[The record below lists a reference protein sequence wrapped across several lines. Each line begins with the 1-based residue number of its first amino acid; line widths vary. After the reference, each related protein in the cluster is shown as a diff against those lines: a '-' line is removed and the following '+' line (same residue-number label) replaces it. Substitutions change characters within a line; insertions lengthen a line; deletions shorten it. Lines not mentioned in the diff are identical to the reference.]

1 MTFFLVMRTSAIV
14 QAPVVLDARTH
25 RLSTSEGVG
34 FMVAMLEAER
44 KKRTRGGQLV
54 ALPPESSILV
64 EVVMRFV
71 GLWRAVAVVVLVMS
85 LHLPAQAQRRH
96 TVQTGQTLGAIA
108 KRYRVSVTNLAA
120 ANGIKKTSSL
130 RVGQVLRIP
139 PKGVV
144 YVYPGQTLTGIAQ
157 LNRVSVQALA
167 KANGMKA
174 NATLRVG
181 QRLELPG
188 YSATAKEAKAR
199 NSVLHGM
206 VSLERPA
213 SQEDLR
219 VRLFDESGKPDAKA
233 RARLARFLRDRETDE
248 QTKPHV
254 RLMRVLAYLADHFNG
269 RSIVVVSAYR
279 SEKDRADGESRHANG
294 RAVDI
299 RVEGVP
305 NEVLR
310 DYCLTLERVGVGY
323 YPRSSFVHVDV
334 RDREVY
340 WVDWSRPGE
349 PPLYLPPGETPE
361 GYQEG
366 AASTATAPTAL

>member
-1 MTFFLVMRTSAIV
+1 
-14 QAPVVLDARTH
+14 
-25 RLSTSEGVG
+25 
-34 FMVAMLEAER
+34 
-44 KKRTRGGQLV
+44 
-54 ALPPESSILV
+54 
-64 EVVMRFV
+64 MRFV
-71 GLWRAVAVVVLVMS
+71 GVWRAVALVFLVLS

-139 PKGVV
+139 PKGVL
-144 YVYPGQTLTGIAQ
+144 YVYPGQTLTGLAQ
-157 LNRVSVQALA
+157 LNKVSVEALA
-167 KANGMKA
+167 QANGIKPGS
-174 NATLRVG
+174 TLRVG

-188 YSATAKEAKAR
+188 YSASAKEAKAR

-206 VSLERPA
+206 VTLERPA
-213 SQEDLR
+213 SQEELR
-219 VRLFDESGKPDAKA
+219 VRLFDEAGKPDSKA
-233 RARLARFLRDRETDE
+233 RARLARLLRDRETDE
-248 QTKPHV
+248 QTKPHI

-269 RSIVVVSAYR
+269 RAIIVVSAYR
-279 SEKDRADGESRHANG
+279 SEKNGTNGSSRHASG
-294 RAVDI
+294 QAVDI

-305 NEVLR
+305 NESLR
-310 DYCLTLERVGVGY
+310 DYCLTLDRVGVGY
-323 YPRSSFVHVDV
+323 YPRSGFVHVDV

-361 GYQEG
+361 SYDGG
-366 AASTATAPTAL
+366 AASTAAAPTVL